1 MDFYP
6 SRWDNRAMIEN
17 APSGPRHLLA
27 HWKFGLAGLVLGAV
41 AVVLTL
47 AHLAGILTVERHR
60 DFFAPVWA
68 ADSNHVYLMER
79 RTSGII
85 WGFGWE
91 HFTPPAYSYVLSDR
105 LSLVRFNAES
115 GALEVL
121 EHFDGG
127 PVQGRITRHYRN
139 RIFNTMSARLLPMPG
154 TIDFRVR
161 MDLHK
166 VPRSEPWSLSG
177 VWRRD
182 RPSAARWV
190 RKRAGNTGAGDHVLR
205 DGLELILIKGRE
217 AFPAAIIAA
226 NADGSYQV
234 LIKNGDFDG
243 LYPDGVPARMIAQR
257 TRRKPITRIRARR
270 RAKAELMAKYRAQGL
285 NEGAASLRAHDDM
298 EARGLYPKSPRLVAT
313 LGRPRARG
321 HPRLRYS
328 GPAVPSGALSGYRP
342 GHGQARCPGQDFH
355 RHLSEIRRR
364 QHRPGAQGLAPS
376 GQRPLRGA
384 HRRQDLSLA
393 GAPV

>member
-1 MDFYP
+1 
-6 SRWDNRAMIEN
+6 MIEN

-60 DFFAPVWA
+60 GFFAPVWA

-154 TIDFRVR
+154 AIDFRVR

-226 NADGSYQV
+226 NADGSYRV

-257 TRRKPITRIRARR
+257 TRRKSITRIRARR
-270 RAKAELMAKYRAQGL
+270 RAKAELMAKYRTQGL
-285 NEGAASLRAHDDM
+285 NEEAASLRAHDDM

-313 LGRPRARG
+313 LVVHVPVGIRVFDIPAQRFQVGLYQDIARAM
-321 HPRLRYS
+321 
-328 GPAVPSGALSGYRP
+328 AK
-342 GHGQARCPGQDFH
+342 
-355 RHLSEIRRR
+355 
-364 QHRPGAQGLAPS
+364 PGAQVKTSTGTYLKYAGDNTGPELKAWRRA
-376 GQRPLRGA
+376 GNDRFAVRTGGKIYLLRV
-384 HRRQDLSLA
+384 HRSDR
-393 GAPV
+393 